1 MLNAAFALFLHIFR
15 QNNKL
20 RKKLYPIRR
29 NKVCLLRYLCYNISM
44 SNYFDDREI
53 LYTEKTRQICE
64 DLPPYVMEFLVGI
77 QMRTTPLTRYAY
89 AGDLKIFLEFLF
101 NNRFKGK
108 YQTLKEIT
116 LEDIEQLTAFDIELF
131 LEYLSLYKIN
141 GRKIK
146 CGERAK
152 ERKLS
157 AIRSFY
163 KFFYKHDL
171 LSTNVTQKVDTPKI
185 HDKPIVFLDKHE
197 ISKLIEEA
205 KDGDSLSSRE
215 KTYHNYTKCRDVAL
229 LSLLLGTGM
238 RISECVGI
246 NEKDLDLKNNAVS
259 ITRKGGN
266 KTILYF
272 SEDVASALIDYL
284 NWKEDQI
291 TQQTDFAKNIKD
303 TDALFLSLQGRRINV
318 RTAENLVKKYA
329 SYAAPLKKIS
339 PHKLRST
346 FGTTL
351 YRKTKDIYVVADIL
365 GHRDVNTTKKHY
377 AAISEDIRK
386 SSANLIKFDENDD
399 D

>member
-1 MLNAAFALFLHIFR
+1 
-15 QNNKL
+15 
-20 RKKLYPIRR
+20 
-29 NKVCLLRYLCYNISM
+29 M

-229 LSLLLGTGM
+229 LSLFLGTGM